1 MSRQTENAV
10 NLTLTAITIISALLM
25 WRHDCG
31 QALMAA
37 SGITFTLGA
46 TALFAHF
53 MNGLDS

>member
-10 NLTLTAITIISALLM
+10 NLTLTIITVVSALLM

-31 QALMAA
+31 RTVMAA

-46 TALFAHF
+46 AALFAHF
-53 MNGLDS
+53 MSGLDS